1 MGIIAYCAT
10 LHCAVLFLILY
21 FPIQFC
27 FVLVRFSLV
36 YSVLY
41 CSVPLHSLVFDFCF
55 CIVLFVPL
63 ACCSTILF
71 CVVFWTEPNWR
82 GPIYPKKATYAKT
95 SNVVP
100 VMSRWTCNIFHH
112 TDFQRSVQ
120 HWWSDINWNGG
131 ECIDDATMFI
141 IVNTLVRYG
150 DQIIPIL
157 MASYYCNNVVI
168 IAN

>member
-1 MGIIAYCAT
+1 MIKNVHYLSIILNVREYRLFCRYRLYCPIEGHDTFLSANMTPYSILQLLIKHFFLHELLMGIIAYCAT

-63 ACCSTILF
+63 AFCSAILF
-71 CVVFWTEPNWR
+71 CVVF
-82 GPIYPKKATYAKT
+82 
-95 SNVVP
+95 
-100 VMSRWTCNIFHH
+100 
-112 TDFQRSVQ
+112 
-120 HWWSDINWNGG
+120 
-131 ECIDDATMFI
+131 
-141 IVNTLVRYG
+141 
-150 DQIIPIL
+150 
-157 MASYYCNNVVI
+157 
-168 IAN
+168 